1 MVVLNKSKMM
11 RNAAYFGKSQARGSN
26 KKVANI
32 GMGMVPFGDSGSG
45 MTTFGS
51 GMTLHGQGMRLLGT
65 GSLFGKLK
73 KLAKPLLNK
82 GKNELKKQAAS
93 YVNSIENPL
102 TKKLAQTGLKTVEKL
117 VDETI
122 SGNTNL
128 DNLLKITKSGARQAV
143 KDVKG
148 QGMRRGM
155 RQGNDMMRIKT
166 VEAYPLEEAVG
177 SVTDRP
183 FLENNVQ
190 STKSNTQLQLLK
202 SVIRTKPLTTRT
214 IRGKGLY
221 TV

>member
-26 KKVANI
+26 KKVVNI
-32 GMGMVPFGDSGSG
+32 GMQMVPFGDAGSG
-45 MTTFGS
+45 MSTFGN
-51 GMTLHGQGMRLLGT
+51 GLALHGSGMRLLGT

-73 KLAKPLLNK
+73 KLAKPLLTK
-82 GKNELKKQAAS
+82 GKDVLKKQAAS

-117 VDETI
+117 VDQTM

-143 KDVKG
+143 KDVTG
-148 QGMRRGM
+148 QGMRQGM
-155 RQGNDMMRIKT
+155 RQGNNMRIKT
-166 VEAYPLEEAVG
+166 VEAHPLEEAVG

-202 SVIRTKPLTTRT
+202 SVVRSKPLTTRT